1 GRSVVHLSVSQRFSR
16 GLGLLDWT
24 EDSRAAIHH
33 PKPRQRFNRLERQ
46 QINYNKKQVCYQ
58 TTYVEPPL
66 RQNHLSQPPSEFMGA
81 SESGTSVTR
90 DKLVKTRRSQHD
102 GRLWIQVYPGV
113 VLEDGN
119 ADKDAEKLRQ
129 ARTFMSSRRNLL
141 QICGLYGFLYSCFRY
156 LLDEFILDKA
166 DVSDQTSF
174 TPDVHGFFSTTSSLP
189 LTHFEWVARLP
200 CVST

>member
-1 GRSVVHLSVSQRFSR
+1 MVASECQPAVSWA
-16 GLGLLDWT
+16 G
-24 EDSRAAIHH
+24 
-33 PKPRQRFNRLERQ
+33 PKTLVLQSITPSQDLCRQRFNRLERQ

-141 QICGLYGFLYSCFRY
+141 QICGLYGFLYSCFIKRMY
-156 LLDEFILDKA
+156 LIRP
-166 DVSDQTSF
+166 V
-174 TPDVHGFFSTTSSLP
+174 SLP
-189 LTHFEWVARLP
+189 MCMGFSQLLVASL
-200 CVST
+200 